1 MSPRRGG
8 ALAPEL
14 KGFAALEDVRTP
26 EPTRRLTKL
35 AVAGGL
41 AVALLLAFAP
51 WRQTAPAKGRVLAFA
66 PMERRQLV
74 EAPVDA
80 RVARWHVQEGTQVR
94 AGDPLVELRDVDPDL
109 VARLERELTAVR
121 GRIAAAEERRR
132 SLSARAEALRRSRE
146 RAMTGAAERTRMG
159 EQRTRAAEEALAA
172 ARAAEVTARLNR
184 DRQVA
189 LRERGLAAD
198 RAVELAELELTRA
211 LTDRARASAGLAAA
225 QAEQSALAADL
236 ARVETDGTAAI
247 EDARG
252 GVEGAR
258 AEAENGRAELA
269 RLEVR
274 RSRQA
279 AQAVTAPRDGVVF
292 RLAAFE
298 VGGLVKAGDPL
309 VMLVPETRD
318 RAVEAWIAGNDA
330 PLVRPGRSVRIQ
342 FEGFPAIQFSGW
354 PEAAIGTFGGR
365 VAFVETADDGEGRF
379 RAVVVPEP
387 GAPWPEPAI
396 LRQGMQANVWVLL
409 DVVTL
414 GYELWRQFNGFPPNY
429 VGEEVGKE
437 PKLDAPAK
445 RLRK

>member
-1 MSPRRGG
+1 MIEESPGK
-8 ALAPEL
+8 LAPEL
-14 KGFAALEDVRTP
+14 RAFDALDRVSTP
-26 EPTRRLTKL
+26 HSARVLWKA
-35 AVAGGL
+35 AVAGGM
-41 AVALLLAFAP
+41 AVLVGLAFAP

-80 RVARWHVQEGTQVR
+80 RVARWHVQEGTRVR
-94 AGDPLVELRDVDPDL
+94 AGEPLVELRDVDPNL
-109 VARLERELTAVR
+109 VTRLERELTAVR
-121 GRIAAAEERRR
+121 GRIAAAEGRRR
-132 SLSARAEALRRSRE
+132 SLTARAEALRRSRE
-146 RAMTGAAERTRMG
+146 RAVRGAEERKRMADL
-159 EQRTRAAEEALAA
+159 RTRAAQEALAA
-172 ARAAEVTARLNR
+172 AQAAELTARLNR
-184 DRQVA
+184 DRQLA

-198 RAVELAELELTRA
+198 RAVELAELQLTRTQ
-211 LTDRARASAGLAAA
+211 TDRARAGAALAAA

-236 ARVETDGTAAI
+236 ARVGTDGTAAI

-252 GVEGAR
+252 SAEGAR
-258 AEAENGRAELA
+258 ADAENGRAELA

-279 AQAVTAPRDGVVF
+279 AQTVTAPREGVVF

-298 VGGLVKAGDPL
+298 LGGLVKAGDPL

-330 PLVRPGRSVRIQ
+330 PLVRPGRTVRIQ

-354 PEAAIGTFGGR
+354 PDAAIGTFGGR

-379 RAVVVPEP
+379 RAVIVPEAD
-387 GAPWPEPAI
+387 APWPDPAI

-429 VGEEVGKE
+429 VGEAVDKE
-437 PKLDAPAK
+437 PKVDAPAK